1 MNTSIYVDR
10 AASQQPTARG
20 SDRVGA
26 GGESKQPSVGMK
38 RWIDDISTHHV
49 HGQKDT
55 EDNRYGNSGY
65 DDSFTHMIQKVL
77 WDQTALKTNAEHLL
91 QEAQN
96 FLQRVRETISP
107 EVQQSEDFK
116 RWKKTL
122 ECNMAKLRRKIDGN
136 SKSDEDFQE
145 DYPPFRVRP
154 DLFEIFQE
162 VEINPDV
169 SIQFEHVFNINL
181 DDVLSCRIFASMSIQ
196 KVKNFLETKFNDH
209 DKQKVWK
216 AHYQAIKQWIQY
228 TKKGTQAPKLDE
240 IFKKVKIS
248 PQLSECFKKVFEI
261 DPDDFLACR
270 QFAQLSFIQAE
281 RKCEEN
287 GISDYMPILDAYMKA
302 SIQWGNF
309 SGESFSQ
316 KLISENI

>member
-38 RWIDDISTHHV
+38 RWIDDISTHQV

-136 SKSDEDFQE
+136 SKSDEDFNE
-145 DYPPFRVRP
+145 DYPPFRVCP
-154 DLFEIFQE
+154 QLFKIFE
-162 VEINPDV
+162 ELEINANV
-169 SIQFEHVFNINL
+169 SEKFQRVFDIKL
-181 DDVLSCRIFASMSIQ
+181 DAVRSCRRFSHMEIT
-196 KVKNFLETKFNDH
+196 KVFEFLEQNFNTCDQENLLNAYH
-209 DKQKVWK
+209 KAGIQWRDYKQ
-216 AHYQAIKQWIQY
+216 
-228 TKKGTQAPKLDE
+228 KGTQAPKLNE

-248 PQLSECFKKVFEI
+248 PEVSERFKEVFEI
-261 DPDDFLACR
+261 DADDFVACR
-270 QFAQLSFIQAE
+270 QFAQLSFVHV
-281 RKCEEN
+281 RRTCKEN
-287 GISDYMPILDAYMKA
+287 GISDYLKILDAYLKA
-302 SIQWGNF
+302 VIQWGHF
-309 SGESFSQ
+309 SGESFP
-316 KLISENI
+316 